1 MNHVAA
7 RGDQSVDVMPEFEA
21 RPGYPYEVLPDGVHA
36 TDEPGIRARSL
47 DRMPAS
53 QTRAAVCDGFFRLRA
68 DAGAKGICATQ

>member
-36 TDEPGIRARSL
+36 TDEPGIRARFV